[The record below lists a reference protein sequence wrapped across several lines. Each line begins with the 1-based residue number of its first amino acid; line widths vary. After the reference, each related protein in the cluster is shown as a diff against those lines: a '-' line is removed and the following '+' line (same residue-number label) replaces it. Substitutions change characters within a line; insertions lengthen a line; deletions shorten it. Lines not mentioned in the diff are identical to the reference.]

1 MQKRS
6 LRCGLIPL
14 IGGTELDVLAATQV
28 EAPPVPS
35 HGETTRRKRVREAQC
50 RLLSPRKTSLRLVE

>member
-6 LRCGLIPL
+6 LRCDLIAL
-14 IGGTELDVLAATQV
+14 IGGTKLDVLAATQV
-28 EAPPVPS
+28 EVPPVPS

-50 RLLSPRKTSLRLVE
+50 RLLSPRKTSLGLLE